1 MSYGKGD
8 FGGGSFNSSGSAI
21 GSSSSTMDYNR
32 ITQVVAA
39 NTSKIQQ
46 HVKEIKKLAEQ
57 VGTEYDNSE
66 CRSRIQQTQ
75 TTTKRLCQDTEKLLN
90 ELKGLPAPESPAEK
104 RERRITLTRLANN
117 YSNALN
123 EYQKSSRELLNREK
137 EAMSQQNSATEGNS
151 LIALD
156 NNVGQSQLQQQLSQN
171 EMAAM
176 QERESAII
184 QLEADIADV
193 NMIFKDLATMVHDQ
207 GEIIDSI
214 EQNIETAVVD
224 IQSGNTQLRQARE
237 HQQAAR
243 KKKFIIAIIVLIVIL
258 VLFLI
263 IWFSWKTS

>member
-1 MSYGKGD
+1 MSFGRGD
-8 FGGGSFNSSGSAI
+8 FGGGSLANSSGA
-21 GSSSSTMDYNR
+21 SSSSTMDYNR
-32 ITQVVAA
+32 ITQVVSA
-39 NTSKIQQ
+39 NTTKITN

-57 VGTEYDNSE
+57 VGTELDNSDV
-66 CRSRIQQTQ
+66 RTRIQTTQ

-90 ELKGLPAPESPAEK
+90 ELKSLPAPDVQAEK

-137 EAMSQQNSATEGNS
+137 ASISQQTNASEGNS

-156 NNVGQSQLQQQLSQN
+156 NNASGQAQLQQQLSPN

-176 QERESAII
+176 HERESAII